1 MEWLIRFSQHRQLHA
16 ALTSQQSA
24 RELKKLRTIISN
36 VAMMMD
42 LSNDIYNYELLISED
57 QVERAQNFHKKVIDK
72 ITADHMAPLYSNL
85 SEKFTWIIDNELLDT
100 MKAKNKEEL
109 DAIEVKIEDATK
121 NAGDTEVTL
130 DFQDIQHSRS
140 HNRRVF

>member
-1 MEWLIRFSQHRQLHA
+1 
-16 ALTSQQSA
+16 
-24 RELKKLRTIISN
+24 